1 MNIQNINI
9 TKLKYRFPSDWHEIF
24 ITGCIVFAISLF
36 LNPLNGIEIS
46 VWDRTFS
53 PALLDGISIGK
64 RIANF
69 YILFLF
75 ALPILFFGI
84 SIVIRTFLRSFP
96 QKKDELFVISC
107 FMLLLTLSAYFN
119 HTPKDVLVISILFV
133 LANFVVVSLYDK
145 DNFADFSF
153 FTKSLLLLLTL
164 TVSINIF
171 SNFRHIY
178 PAFGISCVFLIGYEF
193 CCFICYRKKK
203 ALPVINTIPYVLM
216 WIPTISFISLE
227 VIYFLIEKG
236 WLIQNNRPFVV
247 GCCLLYTIVAEIV
260 LITKKANNEKQFGYI
275 GAIASFVCIAYF
287 QGKYHFVFDYGNYPY
302 IYELGNLT
310 VAADTF
316 FRGKLPIIDYFS
328 AHALGDVWTGL
339 IYAFIHN
346 DFKGILVNPYYGLI
360 GIVAFFALFYIIRAV
375 FSDTHNIQNKELD
388 FAILY
393 ILLFPA
399 LVTGIKWISVCI
411 VVIAALI
418 HLQKNNTF
426 KSNYIFWISVLISS
440 LHTYDEGIS
449 LSLGCIIA
457 VLITAVITK
466 SWGNLKRFVSSG
478 VISVFILSGILI
490 IYCLAT
496 DLDPISRF
504 KEWLSVS
511 VGSSSS
517 WATTSF
523 GDESSFAFFIAYFLV
538 PIIVISV
545 ITITVINFCKTK
557 YNQLLFAL
565 IFAFSITELFY
576 IPRTIVYHNLKVCGG
591 ITGVLMNYIHW
602 TLALFALYFC
612 SRKLSS
618 LRMKSLVFIFVMFTT
633 ITLEGAFVTNYL
645 PNSKASLAGKA
656 IENSKEW
663 RISNHNKDNIRASR
677 IVYEKKTQEL
687 VGSFKTV
694 FDTLLNDKQTFLD
707 FANVTSMYLLTGR
720 ERPAYVGQM
729 PSLLT
734 DLYSQEQFLKEIE
747 EYDCPIA
754 VLGTTA
760 QFGLQQMIGIPHNI
774 RYYKIAEYIYRNY
787 RPLVKFD
794 EIAVW
799 CKKDVYSQYAN
810 IIKTSPA
817 FSSKRFSLIDY
828 GYDFTSYSNEENKS
842 EYKPFHSFN
851 LKMLPYIWAN
861 NDKYNAVSLQKLSDL
876 RNHSEDKQQYRFSGS
891 KHIDKNNGNYLLM
904 KLKAETNTMTSVK
917 IYDSNNKGASY
928 TYDFSIK
935 KGENNYL
942 IRISQDYFWHAFN
955 VDTVEISNSP
965 EVNISNIQLLI
976 GD

>member
-1 MNIQNINI
+1 MNIN
-9 TKLKYRFPSDWHEIF
+9 LKQRFPLDWYEIF
-24 ITGCIVFAISLF
+24 ISGCIVFAISLF
-36 LNPLNGIEIS
+36 LNPLKGIEIS

-53 PALLDGISIGK
+53 PALLDGISISK

-69 YILFLF
+69 YLLFLF

-84 SIVIRTFLRSFP
+84 SIGIRTFLRSFP
-96 QKKDELFVISC
+96 QKKEELFVISC
-107 FMLLLTLSAYFN
+107 FMFLLTLSAYFN
-119 HTPKDVLVISILFV
+119 HAPKDVSVICILFV
-133 LANFVVVSLYDK
+133 LANFIVVSFYDK

-164 TVSINIF
+164 TVSISIF
-171 SNFRHIY
+171 TNFRHIY
-178 PAFGISCVFLIGYEF
+178 PAFGVSCVFLIGYEF

-203 ALPVINTIPYVLM
+203 AQSFINTIPYVFM
-216 WIPTISFISLE
+216 WFPTISFISLE

-236 WLIQNNRPFVV
+236 QLIQNYRPYII
-247 GCCLLYTIVAEIV
+247 GSCLLYAITAEII
-260 LITKKANNEKQFGYI
+260 LITKKSNNSKQFGYI
-275 GAIASFVCIAYF
+275 GAITSFVCIAYF
-287 QGKYHFVFDYGNYPY
+287 QGKYQFVFDYRNYPN
-302 IYELGNLT
+302 IYELGNHA
-310 VAADTF
+310 VAADSF
-316 FRGKLPIIDYFS
+316 FRGKIPIIDYFS

-339 IYAFIHN
+339 LYAFIHD
-346 DFKGILVNPYYGLI
+346 DFKGILVNPYNGI
-360 GIVAFFALFYIIRAV
+360 ASIVAFFSLFYIIREV
-375 FSDTHNIQNKELD
+375 FSEAQNIENKELD
-388 FAILY
+388 LAILY

-418 HLQKNNTF
+418 YLQKNNSF
-426 KSNYIFWISVLISS
+426 KSNYIFWISVLLCSI
-440 LHTYDEGIS
+440 HTYDEGIS

-457 VLITAVITK
+457 VLITDVTTK
-466 SWGNLKRFVSSG
+466 SWKNLKRFVTSG
-478 VISVFILSGILI
+478 LITVSVLSGICV

-517 WATTSF
+517 WATSSF

-545 ITITVINFCKTK
+545 ITITIINFCKTK
-557 YNQLLFAL
+557 FNLILFVL
-565 IFAFSITELFY
+565 VLAFSITELFY
-576 IPRTIVYHNLKVCGG
+576 IPRTIVYHNLMVCRG

-602 TLALFALYFC
+602 TLALFALYFY
-612 SRKLSS
+612 SRRISS

-663 RISNHNKDNIRASR
+663 RISNHNKDNLRASR

-754 VLGTTA
+754 VLGTTV
-760 QFGLQQMIGIPHNI
+760 QSYLQQMIGIPHNI

-799 CKKDVYSQYAN
+799 CKKDLYSQYAN

-817 FSSKRFSLIDY
+817 FSSKSFSLLDY
-828 GYDFTSYSNEENKS
+828 GYDFTSDSNEENKR

-955 VDTVEISNSP
+955 IDTVEISNSP
-965 EVNISNIQLLI
+965 EVNISDIQILI

>member
-1 MNIQNINI
+1 MNISISN
-9 TKLKYRFPSDWHEIF
+9 LKQRFPSDWYEIF
-24 ITGCIVFAISLF
+24 ISGCIVFAISLF
-36 LNPLNGIEIS
+36 LNPLEGIEIS

-53 PALLDGISIGK
+53 PALLDGISISK

-69 YILFLF
+69 YILFLC
-75 ALPILFFGI
+75 ALPTIFFGV
-84 SIVIRTFLRSFP
+84 SIGIRYYLRNFP
-96 QKKDELFVISC
+96 QKKEELFFISC

-119 HTPKDVLVISILFV
+119 HASKDVSVICILFV
-133 LANFVVVSLYDK
+133 LANFVVVSFYDK

-171 SNFRHIY
+171 TIFRHIY
-178 PAFGISCVFLIGYEF
+178 PAFGISCVVLIGYEF

-227 VIYFLIEKG
+227 VIYLLIEKG
-236 WLIQNNRPFVV
+236 WLIQNYRPYVV
-247 GCCLLYTIVAEIV
+247 SSCLLYAITAEIV
-260 LITKKANNEKQFGYI
+260 LIAKRTNNSKQFGYI

-287 QGKYHFVFDYGNYPY
+287 QGKYQFVFDYRDYPN
-302 IYELGNLT
+302 IYELGNHA

-328 AHALGDVWTGL
+328 AHALGDVWSGL
-339 IYAFIHN
+339 LYAFIHN
-346 DFKGILVNPYYGLI
+346 DFKGILVNPYYGLTS
-360 GIVAFFALFYIIRAV
+360 IVAFFALFYIIRAV
-375 FSDTHNIQNKELD
+375 FSEAHNIQNKELD

-418 HLQKNNTF
+418 HLQKKNTF

-449 LSLGCIIA
+449 LSFGCIIA

-478 VISVFILSGILI
+478 VISGFILSGIFI

-504 KEWLSVS
+504 KEWMSVS

-538 PIIVISV
+538 PIIVISE

-565 IFAFSITELFY
+565 VLAFSITELFY
-576 IPRTIVYHNLKVCGG
+576 IPRTIVYHNLMVCRG

-618 LRMKSLVFIFVMFTT
+618 LRKKCLVFIFVMFTT

-663 RISNHNKDNIRASR
+663 GISNHNKDDIKTSR
-677 IVYEKKTQEL
+677 IVYEKKTLEL
-687 VGSFKTV
+687 VGSFNTV

-734 DLYSQEQFLKEIE
+734 DLYSQEQFLKEIA
-747 EYDCPIA
+747 EYDCPLA
-754 VLGTTA
+754 VLGTTV
-760 QFGLQQMIGIPHNI
+760 QSYLQQMIGIPHNI

-799 CKKDVYSQYAN
+799 CKKDLYTQYSN
-810 IIKTSPA
+810 IIRTSQALSP
-817 FSSKRFSLIDY
+817 KNFSLIDY
-828 GYDFTSYSNEENKS
+828 GYDFTSDSNEKNKR

-861 NDKYNAVSLQKLSDL
+861 NDKYNAVSLQKISDL
-876 RNHSEDKQQYRFSGS
+876 NKSNEDKQVYRFSGS
-891 KHIDKNNGNYLLM
+891 KHIDKKNGNYLLM
-904 KLKAETNTMTSVK
+904 KIKAETNTMTSIN

-928 TYDFSIK
+928 TYDFSII

-955 VDTVEISNSP
+955 VDTVEFSNSS
-965 EVNISNIQLLI
+965 EVNISDIRLLI